1 MSESKINV
9 RGYTIGREAEYGGLM
24 IVRDADGNKIG
35 SSQTETAA
43 RSIVRNDER
52 RKSRTV
58 TFNTPD
64 GPHVCPDPRFH
75 KSECDH

>member
-1 MSESKINV
+1 MSDSKINV
-9 RGYTIGREAEYGGLM
+9 RGYSLAREIEYGGLVV
-24 IVRDADGNKIG
+24 VRDPDGAKVG
-35 SSQTETAA
+35 QTQTFTGA

>member
-1 MSESKINV
+1 MSSLSPYSFD
-9 RGYTIGREAEYGGLM
+9 RDPDTGLM
-24 IVRDADGNKIG
+24 IVRHNGVKIG
-35 SSQTETAA
+35 QTQTPTGA
-43 RSIVRNDER
+43 RLIARNHR
-52 RKSRTV
+52 RRTSAPAPV